1 MSLMSSPTAGRQRT
15 LFVFFFLPGLSMA
28 TWVTRTPAIRDAL
41 GATIAEM
48 GMVLLG
54 LSIGSMTGILSA
66 GVMVR
71 KVGTRTGAYIGL
83 WFVVV
88 ALLTIAFGVFLQQA
102 LVVAL
107 GLGFFGL
114 GLGLSE
120 IAINVDGADL
130 ERVTS
135 KAILHALHGFFSLG
149 TVIGALIGIGLNLI
163 HFPVMWH
170 LAAIAALCVPLIMI
184 FIRFIPHG
192 LGLAERSSDV
202 DIADGPA
209 QHLWRDTGLLLIGLI
224 VLGMALAEGAAN
236 DWLPL
241 LMVDEY
247 GMSPTAGSLIFL
259 GFATAMTIG
268 RFGGGFF
275 LARFGRAIV
284 IRACALLGAMGLL
297 LVVFGNNPILVGI
310 AVFLWGIGASLGFP
324 VALSAA
330 GDSGP
335 NPTERV
341 RLVAM
346 VGYIAFLVGPP
357 LLGFVGEQY
366 GLRNAMIIV
375 LALLGVAALASSS
388 VRSKS

>member
-1 MSLMSSPTAGRQRT
+1 MSLMSSPTARRQRA

-41 GATIAEM
+41 NVSIAEM
-48 GMVLLG
+48 GMVLFG

-66 GVMVR
+66 GVTVR
-71 KVGTRTGAYIGL
+71 KVGTRTGALIGL
-83 WFVVV
+83 WFVVA
-88 ALLTIAFGVFLQQA
+88 ALATIALGVVVQQA

-114 GLGLSE
+114 GMGLSE

-130 ERVTS
+130 ERVTG

-149 TVIGALIGIGLNLI
+149 TVVGALIGIGLNLI
-163 HFPVMWH
+163 DFPVVWH
-170 LAAIAALCVPLIMI
+170 LTAIAILCVPLIMI
-184 FIRFIPHG
+184 FIRAIPHG
-192 LGLAERSSDV
+192 LGVTNRS
-202 DIADGPA
+202 ADAGA
-209 QHLWRDTGLLLIGLI
+209 MDGSSQHLWKDTDLLLIGLI

-259 GFATAMTIG
+259 GFAAAMTIG

-284 IRACALLGAMGLL
+284 IRACALLGAIGLL
-297 LVVFGNNPILVGI
+297 LVVFGNNPILAGF

-341 RLVAM
+341 RIVAM
-346 VGYIAFLVGPP
+346 AGYIAFLVGPP
-357 LLGFVGEQY
+357 LLGFVGEHY

-375 LALLGVAALASSS
+375 LALLGVAALASSA